1 MREVIFVSNVLR
13 QSTSITHSQS
23 KLKDLVETVKRTLD
37 LPADNESSDDEVP
50 GEIDMEKLYELEKQ
64 ALMRF
69 TNTIH
74 EKLRVGKIKQ
84 RGTSMAEF
92 DRVLRVL
99 MLGILFE
106 QFDCKSDQVINSL
119 KVIN

>member
-1 MREVIFVSNVLR
+1 MNVLR
-13 QSTSITHSQS
+13 QSTSKTHSQS

-37 LPADNESSDDEVP
+37 LPADDESSDDEVP